1 MSLAAVCDDHVT
13 WEEWRACKVCRPR
26 KVKAVKDE
34 KRPPWYA
41 NPRVILAWTVPLAF
55 TGIVIGKT
63 VNDEAALEATV
74 AGGLWSLSLPR
85 SLPECSTRTVRTM
98 MRMGH
103 EREEAEE
110 ARTSVR

>member
-26 KVKAVKDE
+26 KVKAVNDE
-34 KRPPWYA
+34 KRTPWYA

-74 AGGLWSLSLPR
+74 AGGLVAILASIATGVFYKNSKNDD
-85 SLPECSTRTVRTM
+85 ED
-98 MRMGH
+98 G
-103 EREEAEE
+103 A
-110 ARTSVR
+110 

>member
-74 AGGLWSLSLPR
+74 AGGLVAMVGRRRQSTITVPLPKNVAQD
-85 SLPECSTRTVRTM
+85 T
-98 MRMGH
+98 
-103 EREEAEE
+103 A
-110 ARTSVR
+110 

>member
-1 MSLAAVCDDHVT
+1 MSLAAACDDHTT

-55 TGIVIGKT
+55 VGIVIGKT

-74 AGGLWSLSLPR
+74 AGGLVAILASIATGVFYKNSKNDDEDG
-85 SLPECSTRTVRTM
+85 S
-98 MRMGH
+98 
-103 EREEAEE
+103 
-110 ARTSVR
+110 